1 MQLEVQQGGPEDLG
15 TEGRSGAL
23 EPDGVG
29 LGRTLK
35 AVVEFSRQTYSEGR
49 GVLEQRDQCV
59 QRTELWFGGWMMY
72 QSRRGVAWNHPGG
85 CVQEAG
91 GHSESLPPALRGSL
105 TVSLLGMSDSS
116 ERRGSS
122 L

>member
-35 AVVEFSRQTYSEGR
+35 VQWNFPGRHGWRAEKVRKILGSKLHPAGFQTP
-49 GVLEQRDQCV
+49 L
-59 QRTELWFGGWMMY
+59 LFP
-72 QSRRGVAWNHPGG
+72 PG
-85 CVQEAG
+85 C
-91 GHSESLPPALRGSL
+91 
-105 TVSLLGMSDSS
+105 
-116 ERRGSS
+116 
-122 L
+122 